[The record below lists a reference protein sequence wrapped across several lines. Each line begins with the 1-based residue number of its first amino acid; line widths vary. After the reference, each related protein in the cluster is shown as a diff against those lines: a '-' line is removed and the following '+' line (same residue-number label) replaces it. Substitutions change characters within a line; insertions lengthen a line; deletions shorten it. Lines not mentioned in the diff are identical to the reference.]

1 MATVV
6 GIYILALSG
15 FLRLVSAVFPSR
27 FLFLHYFVL
36 SLSLS
41 PLALCQIVLPAV
53 LSLLFSPVLSCA
65 LWILFTISGLPVTCS
80 FHGIN
85 AQFDSQPS
93 STTLLSS
100 VFHHTSHS

>member
-53 LSLLFSPVLSCA
+53 LVPIVFPCAFLCLVDFVYHFWTACYLFFS
-65 LWILFTISGLPVTCS
+65 WNKCS
-80 FHGIN
+80 I
-85 AQFDSQPS
+85 
-93 STTLLSS
+93 
-100 VFHHTSHS
+100 